1 VPGALPL
8 RVTASIQRPFC
19 DPRSL
24 RLLPYL
30 RPTSDAKFP
39 LSYPVAATAV
49 SSIANP
55 RRPPAVN
62 HDPLRSLDVLSARG
76 ERAHPR
82 VLQSFSGLRIF
93 YPRHRSSSTGVSPP
107 TSHQQH
113 CAHRFAWSP
122 LLVPCSG
129 FNDLNILN
137 LLLLL
142 GFYIF
147 YSVPSTSLF
156 FSWVLQ

>member
-1 VPGALPL
+1 MQSTHVRRAMRSFVPSVSGPRSSPDPVRFCAQYASST
-8 RVTASIQRPFC
+8 RHVSDSVTFC

-24 RLLPYL
+24 RLLPHH
-30 RPTSDAKFP
+30 RPTSDAFLL
-39 LSYPVAATAV
+39 LSTAATTAI

-55 RRPPAVN
+55 RRHPAVN

-82 VLQSFSGLRIF
+82 VLRSPTGFRSF

-107 TSHQQH
+107 TSHHQH
-113 CAHRFAWSP
+113 RAHRFAWWSP

-129 FNDLNILN
+129 F
-137 LLLLL
+137 
-142 GFYIF
+142 
-147 YSVPSTSLF
+147 
-156 FSWVLQ
+156 Q